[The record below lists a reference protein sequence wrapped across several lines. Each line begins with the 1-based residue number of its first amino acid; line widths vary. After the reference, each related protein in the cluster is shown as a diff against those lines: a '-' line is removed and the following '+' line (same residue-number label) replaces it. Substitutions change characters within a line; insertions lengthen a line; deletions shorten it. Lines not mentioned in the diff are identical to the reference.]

1 MYLKQMTNKK
11 TGRTYLSIAQKYRD
25 PFKKTST
32 DRTILSLG
40 YLDELEKE
48 YNDPIAHFKEVARK
62 MTEEENA
69 RKKLTLSINMDEQL
83 NLDTNNRKNFGYAA
97 VLKIYHE
104 LELDRFFNNAA
115 RHKNFKYNT
124 NSIMILLAVSRLLSP
139 GSKKKAY
146 EEKNQYFERFNFS
159 LDDIYRSLSHYAGIS
174 KQLQQYLHE
183 NITNKY
189 GRDTK
194 TIYYDVTNYY
204 FEIDSPDDFRKYGK
218 PKQNRKK
225 PVVQMGLTMDS
236 DGIPINFELFPGN
249 KLDKETFRSVI
260 GEVRRNYNTGRIIVV
275 ADMGIITGDNIYYLT
290 GGKKDKPLNGYVFS
304 FSIRGGTDTFK
315 AYVLNEAGY
324 RDKNGKPVSE
334 ETDFKIKS
342 RVIARDIQVT
352 MTSGKTMKKTVYE
365 KQVVFWSKK
374 YCDKARAERAEVV
387 KKAMDLIANPV
398 KYNRATSYGAAAY
411 VTNLEFDKKTGEVLG
426 SEKSLEF
433 NFDKLEED
441 EKYDGYYAIVTS
453 ELDMTDSE
461 IIDTYRGLWEIEETF
476 KITKSEL
483 EARPVH
489 VRIEDHINAHFL
501 TCFIALAIIRLIQK
515 KLGRKYSTAAI
526 IDCLKK
532 ISCSNEQEN
541 LYLFDYRSEISDAIG
556 EALGIDFTRKR
567 LRLGEIKKILGDTKK

>member
-1 MYLKQMTNKK
+1 
-11 TGRTYLSIAQKYRD
+11 
-25 PFKKTST
+25 
-32 DRTILSLG
+32 
-40 YLDELEKE
+40 
-48 YNDPIAHFKEVARK
+48 
-62 MTEEENA
+62 
-69 RKKLTLSINMDEQL
+69 
-83 NLDTNNRKNFGYAA
+83 
-97 VLKIYHE
+97 
-104 LELDRFFNNAA
+104 
-115 RHKNFKYNT
+115 
-124 NSIMILLAVSRLLSP
+124 
-139 GSKKKAY
+139 
-146 EEKNQYFERFNFS
+146 
-159 LDDIYRSLSHYAGIS
+159 
-174 KQLQQYLHE
+174 
-183 NITNKY
+183 
-189 GRDTK
+189 
-194 TIYYDVTNYY
+194 
-204 FEIDSPDDFRKYGK
+204 
-218 PKQNRKK
+218 
-225 PVVQMGLTMDS
+225 
-236 DGIPINFELFPGN
+236 
-249 KLDKETFRSVI
+249 
-260 GEVRRNYNTGRIIVV
+260 
-275 ADMGIITGDNIYYLT
+275 
-290 GGKKDKPLNGYVFS
+290 
-304 FSIRGGTDTFK
+304 
-315 AYVLNEAGY
+315 
-324 RDKNGKPVSE
+324 
-334 ETDFKIKS
+334 
-342 RVIARDIQVT
+342 